1 MSTRHLGIDNFGGL
15 APVYERI
22 SSNLRYV
29 YTVGVFDRYEDALM
43 ELNIVKKQGFPEA
56 TIVAWRD
63 GRQISV
69 STARSEEKR

>member
-1 MSTRHLGIDNFGGL
+1 
-15 APVYERI
+15 
-22 SSNLRYV
+22 
-29 YTVGVFDRYEDALM
+29 M